1 MTHWGQLLSHD
12 APLSK
17 AKCGAALAPRQG
29 LSCLLILKI
38 EHAASSAQ
46 HTTREHSAQDTK
58 APIDPWKAR
67 HAGKRFE
74 I

>member
-1 MTHWGQLLSHD
+1 MTHWGQLLSND

-38 EHAASSAQ
+38 EHTA
-46 HTTREHSAQDTK
+46 REQSAQDTK